1 MAWSMRVTCAC
12 RSSCPLWARYWW
24 KSNSW
29 CRRVSI
35 PYRPFAVS
43 PPALIRLNFCL
54 ACQRESEPMST
65 SRTAPRITICG
76 IPELGEYSAAGVTH
90 ILSILGPNLP
100 DPPEFAAFAPH
111 RRLILALSP
120 RRPFT
125 IG

>member
-1 MAWSMRVTCAC
+1 MRCPRRGTEGSNPSP
-12 RSSCPLWARYWW
+12 SSGESRANLNRAPLR
-24 KSNSW
+24 NSAA
-29 CRRVSI
+29 
-35 PYRPFAVS
+35 PYS
-43 PPALIRLNFCL
+43 LSALIRLNFCL